1 MNSTGNTA
9 GGSAVDAIAGSL
21 DGRVGGNSVSNN
33 ESSIAAA
40 ADALNVDIRDNVAPP
55 MDGLD
60 NVDSAD
66 AHDSQ
71 ELFEPR

>member
-1 MNSTGNTA
+1 MNSTGNNA

-21 DGRVGGNSVSNN
+21 NGRIGDNSLSNN
-33 ESSIAAA
+33 ESSTAAT
-40 ADALNVDIRDNVAPP
+40 ADALTVDLRASVAPP

-60 NVDSAD
+60 DADSAD

-71 ELFEPR
+71 ELFEP